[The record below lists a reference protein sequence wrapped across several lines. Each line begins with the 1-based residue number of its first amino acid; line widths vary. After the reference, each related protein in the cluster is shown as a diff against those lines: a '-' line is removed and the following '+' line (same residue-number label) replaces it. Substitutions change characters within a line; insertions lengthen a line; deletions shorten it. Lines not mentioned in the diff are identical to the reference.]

1 MSTQS
6 ERFTK
11 MLEDAPLDKRI
22 EFAEMVRA
30 ALVQKIAS
38 TQRVL
43 DPKELRDIDAGIA
56 LLKSQ
61 RN

>member
-11 MLEDAPLDKRI
+11 MLEEAPLNKRI
-22 EFAEMVRA
+22 EFAKMIRTELVRRVGA
-30 ALVQKIAS
+30 
-38 TQRVL
+38 TERVL

-56 LLKSQ
+56 MLEAQ

>member
-6 ERFTK
+6 DRFTK
-11 MLEDAPLDKRI
+11 MLEEAPLDKRI

-30 ALVQKIAS
+30 ALVQQVAN
-38 TQRVL
+38 TLRVL
-43 DPKELRDIDAGIA
+43 DPKELRDIDAGIK

>member
-30 ALVQKIAS
+30 ALVQQVANTKRI
-38 TQRVL
+38 L

>member
-30 ALVQKIAS
+30 ALVQQVAN

-43 DPKELRDIDAGIA
+43 DPKELRDIDAGIK

>member
-22 EFAEMVRA
+22 AFAEMVRA
-30 ALVQKIAS
+30 ELVRRIGA
-38 TQRVL
+38 TERVL
-43 DPKELRDIDAGIA
+43 DPKELRDIDAGIK